1 MRIAAGICVL
11 ATGLLFGAGSAIAG
25 ADSEPSSSSGPGQG
39 AEGTSQGTGATTGTA
54 GSAVDNQ
61 PTVGTL
67 SDTEPADPPS
77 EGGPEDGATTTPLN
91 TDDEEE
97 GAGTGSSEPL
107 GTDTETVPA
116 ETGATEPD
124 TTVTTPAP
132 TVPADATSSSSDAPP
147 ATPAPPATSAPIAP
161 PPAPKPVNP
170 MGPMIKAFQP
180 VTNAVNDMAD
190 AFSSVPRTFAALP
203 TSPTPITDAI
213 ASVQALLTSV
223 ADVWVPLANV
233 PGDLYALLGVQT
245 PPAAPPLIGGSG
257 SFSTVRGGPV
267 DAPLFGAVGGHGQ
280 QVVAPANSDSLFGTM
295 VSQPSLGTV
304 ASTSMT
310 APLAVSGTVPLTIA
324 PSTNV
329 RSIFEHVIEAVLV
342 PASLTALAAVALP
355 GVGALLVVCAA
366 GIRVGY
372 RQAKAGLALR
382 ASGIARFAGAGP
394 LGVVRSGSLVAL
406 RQRARGP
413 RTARAVCPEAA
424 RSARALEPVA

>member
-11 ATGLLFGAGSAIAG
+11 ATGLLFGAGGAIAG
-25 ADSEPSSSSGPGQG
+25 ADSEPSSSSGPSQG
-39 AEGTSQGTGATTGTA
+39 AEGTSQGAGATGATA
-54 GSAVDNQ
+54 GSTVDNQ
-61 PTVGTL
+61 SNVGTV
-67 SDTEPADPPS
+67 SDTDPADPPS
-77 EGGPEDGATTTPLN
+77 QGGFDDESTTTPLN
-91 TDDEEE
+91 TDDDEE

-107 GTDTETVPA
+107 GNDSETVPA
-116 ETGATEPD
+116 ESGVTEPD

-132 TVPADATSSSSDAPP
+132 TVPAEATSSSSE
-147 ATPAPPATSAPIAP
+147 TPPATSAPIAP
-161 PPAPKPVNP
+161 PPPPQPVNP
-170 MGPMIKAFQP
+170 MGSMFKAFQP
-180 VTNAVNDMAD
+180 VTNAVNTMAD
-190 AFSSVPRTFAALP
+190 AFSSMPGTFAALP

-213 ASVQALLTSV
+213 TSVQTLLTTV
-223 ADVWVPLANV
+223 VDAWAPLAKV

-245 PPAAPPLIGGSG
+245 PPAAPPLIGGGG
-257 SFSTVRGGPV
+257 SFSTVKAAPA
-267 DAPLFGAVGGHGQ
+267 DAPLFGPTAGHGHQ
-280 QVVAPANSDSLFGTM
+280 IVAPANSGSLFGTM
-295 VSQPSLGTV
+295 VAQPSLGTV

-310 APLAVSGTVPLTIA
+310 QPLAVSGTVPLTIA
-324 PSTNV
+324 PSTGV

-355 GVGALLVVCAA
+355 GVGALLVVGAA

-382 ASGIARFAGAGP
+382 ASGIARFAGPGP